1 MSFCVYFGL
10 EYIKKQRGLI
20 ILESDSAS
28 IMGQLILILLL
39 TGTNAFFAS
48 AEMAIVSVNKSKI
61 RRLSEE
67 GNSKARLLERF
78 IDEPSRFLSTIQIG
92 ITLAGF
98 FSSAS
103 AATGLSS
110 HVAKWML
117 QLGIPFSGEIAMIG
131 VTLMLSYFTLV
142 FGELV
147 PKRIALKKSETIALS
162 SVKTIY
168 LVSLIA
174 KPFIKILSL
183 STLFVLKVT
192 GNSQDNA
199 EEKISE
205 EEIRALVSQS
215 KQDGCIED
223 EEEVMID
230 KVFEF
235 NDRIV
240 KEIMTPRKDIF
251 VINIQE
257 DIELILDKITE
268 FNYSRIPVYEDNIDH
283 IIGLLY
289 TKDLIK
295 EARKVGFHAINIRN
309 ILRTPYFI
317 PESKKVNEL
326 FKNFKESKNHIAILI
341 DEYGGFS
348 GIVTMEDLVEEVMG
362 DIDDEYDIEKLK
374 IEQMDEK
381 TYLVNGSTG
390 IHDLKYTLGLELP
403 EGEYDTLNGFL
414 TTYMGAIPDEGVEV
428 ALEDIKYTIVS
439 ANRRRIEQVQ
449 VVLPFNSK

>member
-1 MSFCVYFGL
+1 M
-10 EYIKKQRGLI
+10 I

-147 PKRIALKKSETIALS
+147 PKRIALKKSEAIALS

-257 DIELILDKITE
+257 DIEVILDKITE

-317 PESKKVNEL
+317 PESKKINEL

-414 TTYMGAIPDEGVEV
+414 TTYMGAIPDEGIEV
-428 ALEDIKYTIVS
+428 ALEGIKYTIVG

-449 VVLPFNSK
+449 VVLPFNNK

>member
-1 MSFCVYFGL
+1 M
-10 EYIKKQRGLI
+10 
-20 ILESDSAS
+20 ESDSAS

-110 HVAKWML
+110 HVAKWMQ

-257 DIELILDKITE
+257 DIEVILDKITE

-317 PESKKVNEL
+317 PESKKINEL

>member
-1 MSFCVYFGL
+1 MSFCVYFDL

-39 TGTNAFFAS
+39 TGINAFFAS

-110 HVAKWML
+110 HVAKWMQ

-257 DIELILDKITE
+257 DIEVILDKITE

-317 PESKKVNEL
+317 PESKKINEL

>member
-1 MSFCVYFGL
+1 MSFCVYFDL

-110 HVAKWML
+110 HVAKWMQ

-257 DIELILDKITE
+257 DIEVILDKITE

-317 PESKKVNEL
+317 PESKKINEL